1 MEKVRAKFSVSQILK
16 DQFNNTVVRLYAVY
30 DDGVHKENAS
40 FAAST
45 PSGNVELYITNP
57 AAAEFFTLGRQV
69 YLDFTP
75 ADVPAERDDP
85 NPAQADATSATET
98 APQATDNPDP
108 EHSIA

>member
-30 DDGVHKENAS
+30 DDGAHKENAS

-75 ADVPAERDDP
+75 ADAPAIGG
-85 NPAQADATSATET
+85 ATPESVDKTSEAVEPITE
-98 APQATDNPDP
+98 AAEEQQ
-108 EHSIA
+108 S